1 MTTPPRRRPTLDEVA
16 RLAGVSRAAASRA
29 INQSGHASRSTR
41 EAVERAVRE
50 LGYVP
55 NPTAR
60 ALATRQSGA
69 VVLAIS
75 HHDSEL
81 FADPFYAQ
89 IIAGVSAALERTDL
103 LLMLALADS
112 ELGRARLER
121 VLRSRHADGIML
133 MGLHG
138 DDPLYHLAGKL
149 DLPVVYGGRPM
160 NAEPAWYVDADNR
173 GGARLAGEHLV
184 GIGRRRIAALT
195 GSLDT
200 DVGAARLGGFQDAL
214 AVAGLA
220 PGLVEHG
227 DFTEASGAAAMSR
240 LLAAEPD
247 VDAVFAASDSM
258 AAGALRVLKSAG
270 RSVPGDVAVVGFDDS
285 VICRY
290 TSPPLTTVAQPIRQ
304 LGWEMAK
311 MLVSL
316 IDGEPAGPLILPTRL
331 VIRESTEPARPKA
344 PSRPGSD
351 TPSTSSP
358 LTTGWTDI
366 EVIVGASGRGVP
378 LPAHADTPAGKRG
391 PQLHTIRPAPG

>member
-1 MTTPPRRRPTLDEVA
+1 MTTPPKRRPTLDEVA
-16 RLAGVSRAAASRA
+16 RLAGVSRSAASRA
-29 INQSGHASRSTR
+29 INQSGHASRATR
-41 EAVERAVRE
+41 DAVDRAVRE

-112 ELGRARLER
+112 DLGRARLER

-149 DLPVVYGGRPM
+149 ELPVVYGGRPL

-173 GGARLAGEHLV
+173 GGARL
-184 GIGRRRIAALT
+184 
-195 GSLDT
+195 
-200 DVGAARLGGFQDAL
+200 GGFQDAL
-214 AVAGLA
+214 AVAGLG
-220 PGLVEHG
+220 PGLVELG

-240 LLAAEPD
+240 LLDAEPD

-285 VICRY
+285 LIARY

-304 LGWEMAK
+304 LGSEMAK
-311 MLVSL
+311 RLVSL

-331 VIRESTEPARPKA
+331 VIRESTEP
-344 PSRPGSD
+344 G
-351 TPSTSSP
+351 
-358 LTTGWTDI
+358 
-366 EVIVGASGRGVP
+366 
-378 LPAHADTPAGKRG
+378 PA
-391 PQLHTIRPAPG
+391 

>member
-1 MTTPPRRRPTLDEVA
+1 MTTPPNRRPTLDEVA
-16 RLAGVSRAAASRA
+16 RLAGVSRSAASRA
-29 INQSGHASRSTR
+29 INRSGHASRATR

-81 FADPFYAQ
+81 FADPFYDAVF
-89 IIAGVSAALERTDL
+89 AGVSAALERTDL

-149 DLPVVYGGRPM
+149 DLPVVYGGRPL

-173 GGARLAGEHLV
+173 GGARLAAEHLI
-184 GIGRRRIAALT
+184 GIGRRRIATLT
-195 GSLDT
+195 GALDT
-200 DVGAARLGGFQDAL
+200 YVGAARLGGFQDAL

-220 PGLVEHG
+220 PGLVKQRRLHRGQRRRRDEPPARGRAGRRRGLRRLRQHG
-227 DFTEASGAAAMSR
+227 GQH
-240 LLAAEPD
+240 P
-247 VDAVFAASDSM
+247 
-258 AAGALRVLKSAG
+258 AGAQVG
-270 RSVPGDVAVVGFDDS
+270 RAAR
-285 VICRY
+285 CRA
-290 TSPPLTTVAQPIRQ
+290 TSPWSASTTA
-304 LGWEMAK
+304 
-311 MLVSL
+311 
-316 IDGEPAGPLILPTRL
+316 
-331 VIRESTEPARPKA
+331 
-344 PSRPGSD
+344 
-351 TPSTSSP
+351 
-358 LTTGWTDI
+358 
-366 EVIVGASGRGVP
+366 
-378 LPAHADTPAGKRG
+378 
-391 PQLHTIRPAPG
+391 